1 MPISSVANQIN
12 YNITNKI
19 ARQFCFAIL
28 RLQLTNIV
36 TFSSENI
43 IDSDRSIINANSVV
57 KKLSDSRPH
66 VKLLSHLIALSLI
79 KTLSGEHQ
87 IELAQKVLSL
97 MNLDE
102 LAGIDDLSQ
111 EHLTLNV
118 SDLSLV
124 EV

>member
-1 MPISSVANQIN
+1 MSSV
-12 YNITNKI
+12 
-19 ARQFCFAIL
+19 
-28 RLQLTNIV
+28 
-36 TFSSENI
+36 SSENI
-43 IDSDRSIINANSVV
+43 INSDRLIIDADSVIE
-57 KKLSDSRPH
+57 KLSDSRPH

-79 KTLSGEHQ
+79 KTLSGEYQ

-118 SDLSLV
+118 SDPLLV